1 MLSDNPTVMVVIN
14 CKNGARSV
22 RRCLEGALAQTFPRV
37 EIVFQDGGSTDGTLD
52 IVRDYIQ
59 RYRRRIYLYDEPD
72 SCAGEGFFRA
82 LKNACSIEVSGQ
94 KTIIAVSN
102 VDEELLPDSAAWGVE
117 QLGKKPLAGAV
128 YGDVLVTDID
138 GKISGKWIA
147 RPFSLE
153 AFIRRE
159 VDPPLAASFFRREA
173 LIDAG
178 ILTRNWNWATH
189 EYELWL
195 RVALKYPIQYVPGLV
210 AKYSFHS
217 GTISYGEFH
226 DDDRFVAIR
235 KDFIERFFSEEG
247 LPESIQGMKEQAIT
261 GLHLFI
267 GEVLHSLKAYPQ
279 AHKHLQKA
287 MDLIPNGSRLVELAQ
302 KMAIAEQ
309 DLRTHILAHL
319 AYLPPRRIVCYGA
332 GNDFMELLAAGV
344 FDGHSVVA
352 VVDNCRPRG
361 ELVGGVP
368 VIPESELGQVEHDMV
383 VVTSSKWAHQFRAAA
398 TLWSIRNHPYLP
410 VI

>member
-1 MLSDNPTVMVVIN
+1 MVVIN

-22 RRCLEGALAQTFPRV
+22 RRCLEAALGQTFPRV
-37 EIVFQDGGSTDGTLD
+37 KILFQDGGSTDGTLD

-59 RYRRRIYLYDEPD
+59 RHPGRIHLYDEPD
-72 SCAGEGFFRA
+72 SCAGEGFYRA
-82 LKNACSIEVSGQ
+82 LKNACSIEVPGNN
-94 KTIIAVSN
+94 TIIAVSN
-102 VDEELLPDSAAWGVE
+102 VDEERLPDSAAWGVE
-117 QLGKKPLAGAV
+117 QLRKLPLAGAV

-138 GKISGKWIA
+138 GEISGKWIA
-147 RPFSLE
+147 SPFSLE

-173 LIDAG
+173 LIAAG
-178 ILTRNWNWATH
+178 VLTRNWNWATH

-195 RVALKYPIQYVPGLV
+195 RIALKYPIHYVPGLV
-210 AKYSFHS
+210 AKYAFHS

-226 DDDRFVAIR
+226 DNDRFVAIR
-235 KDFIERFFSEEG
+235 KDFIERFFSEES
-247 LPESIQGMKEQAIT
+247 LPESIQGMKDQALT
-261 GLHLFI
+261 GLHLFL

-287 MDLIPNGSRLVELAQ
+287 MDLIPNSSRLVDLAQ
-302 KMAIAEQ
+302 KMAIAGQ
-309 DLRTHILAHL
+309 DLRIHILAHL

-332 GNDFMELLAAGV
+332 GNDFMDLLAAGV

-352 VVDNCRPRG
+352 VVDNLRPRG

-368 VIPESELGQVEHDMV
+368 VIPESGLGQVEHDMV

-398 TLWSIRNHPYLP
+398 TLWSIRNVPYVP